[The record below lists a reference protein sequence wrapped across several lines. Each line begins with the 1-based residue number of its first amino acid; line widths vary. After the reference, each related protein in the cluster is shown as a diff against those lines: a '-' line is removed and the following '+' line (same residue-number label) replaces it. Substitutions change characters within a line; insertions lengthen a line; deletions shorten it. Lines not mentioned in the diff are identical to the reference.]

1 MKENYQKP
9 YLEEIYFQDTDII
22 TTSTAQE
29 GGGNEDDFD
38 QIKDNFPL

>member
-29 GGGNEDDFD
+29 GGCNDGDLDLD
-38 QIKDNFPL
+38 